1 MAGGLF
7 PEFCIMNKVF
17 LNKGIVNSAEAMI
30 NCGDAGFLYGAGLFE
45 TMRAANGVV
54 FALEDHLDRL
64 FNSAAKL
71 GIISAGDKKFFSDAI
86 YQTLKANDLKD
97 ARLRLTITS
106 GTVNADDGAQ
116 PTLLITTVKFEP
128 YPNDYYQ
135 KGVLAI
141 LSPYRQNCTDALAGH
156 KTTNYFSRLLALSQ
170 ARQKH
175 AAEAL
180 WFTVEGLLAEGSV
193 SNVFVVK
200 DSVIYT
206 PPLEIGVLPGIAR
219 KHVCALATKNS
230 LKLEKKDLTI
240 KELLAADEVFITNV
254 IMQVMPV
261 IKIEAHDVKDA
272 KPGPITKK
280 MMALYAEHFNKEVG
294 LI

>member
-1 MAGGLF
+1 
-7 PEFCIMNKVF
+7 MNKVF
-17 LNKGIVNSAEAMI
+17 LNNSIVDSAQAMI
-30 NCGDAGFLYGAGLFE
+30 SHSDAGFLYGAGLFE

-64 FNSAAKL
+64 FNSAGKL
-71 GIISAGDKKFFSDAI
+71 SIKLAGDKKFFTDAI
-86 YQTLKANDLKD
+86 YQVLKANDLKE
-97 ARLRLTITS
+97 ARLRLTATS
-106 GTVNADDGAQ
+106 GTVNADDEAV
-116 PTLLITTVKFEP
+116 PTLLVTAAKFEP

-135 KGVLAI
+135 KGVLAV
-141 LSPYRQNCTDALAGH
+141 LSPYRQNYTDALAGH

-200 DSVIYT
+200 DSVVYT
-206 PPLEIGVLPGIAR
+206 PMLEIGVLPGIAR
-219 KHVCALATKNS
+219 KHVCALAMKNS
-230 LKLEKKDLTI
+230 IKLEKKDLTI

-261 IKIEAHDVKDA
+261 IKVEAHDVKDA
-272 KPGPITKK
+272 KPGAITKK
-280 MMALYAEHFNKEVG
+280 LMALYKEHFEKEVG

>member
-1 MAGGLF
+1 
-7 PEFCIMNKVF
+7 MNKVF
-17 LNKGIVNSAEAMI
+17 LNKGIVDSSQALI
-30 NCGDAGFLYGAGLFE
+30 SHSDAGFLYGAGLFE
-45 TMRAANGVV
+45 TMRASNGVV
-54 FALEDHLDRL
+54 FAIDDHLERL

-71 GIISAGDKKFFSDAI
+71 GVRLAGDKKFFTDAV
-86 YQTLKANDLKD
+86 YETLKANDLKE
-97 ARLRLTITS
+97 ARLRLTATS
-106 GTVNADDGAQ
+106 GTTNADDSVQ
-116 PTLLITTVKFEP
+116 PTLLITAIDFEP

-135 KGVLAI
+135 RGVLAV
-141 LSPYRQNCTDALAGH
+141 LSPYRQNVSDALSGH

-180 WFTVEGLLAEGSV
+180 WFTVDGLLAEGSV
-193 SNVFVVK
+193 SNVFIVK
-200 DSVIYT
+200 DFVIYT
-206 PPLEIGVLPGIAR
+206 PPLEIGVLPGVAR
-219 KHVCALATKNS
+219 KHVCALAMKNS
-230 LKLEKKDLTI
+230 IKLENKDLTI

-272 KPGPITKK
+272 KPGAITKK
-280 MMALYAEHFNKEVG
+280 IMALYKEHFDKEVG